1 MFAPGQASAFPVP
14 VAGVVS
20 KADLA
25 SPEQIRQAA
34 ELLELAGA
42 SPVFVVS
49 AHTGEGIDALR
60 AFLED

>member
-1 MFAPGQASAFPVP
+1 MKKQTKPIGT
-14 VAGVVS
+14 
-20 KADLA
+20 
-25 SPEQIRQAA
+25 EQIRQAA

-49 AHTGEGIDALR
+49 AHTGEGLDALR